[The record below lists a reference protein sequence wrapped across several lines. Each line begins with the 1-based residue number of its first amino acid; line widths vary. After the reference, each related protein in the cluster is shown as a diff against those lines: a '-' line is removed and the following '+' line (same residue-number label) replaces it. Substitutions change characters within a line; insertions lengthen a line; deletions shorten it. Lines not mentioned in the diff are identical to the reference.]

1 MTLKVSASKLSLEN
15 TLNCGQVFCWHRDK
29 DASWHGW
36 IDQVPVKV
44 WMENHKMLC
53 VEVKEGQLDE
63 TQVKHY
69 FGLEDNWDSI
79 IRTFPQDPWIAQA
92 LEFSE
97 GLRILRQPVW
107 EGLASFICSAM
118 KQIVQIQQINRE
130 LRNKFGTPM
139 KSGNQFPTFLQL
151 ASYQEIHLREA
162 KLGFRAKHLA
172 RAVQQLNENV
182 VDLET
187 IRHRDDVTARNEL
200 LKLAGVGPKIANC
213 VLLFCYQRWQA
224 FPIDVWILRGLKE
237 LYFPRKRKLT
247 AAYLEAFT
255 RDYFGP
261 YGGIAQQYLFHWLRH
276 RN

>member
-1 MTLKVSASKLSLEN
+1 MKIPSSKLSLEN
-15 TLNCGQVFCWHRDK
+15 TLNCGQVFCWHTDQ
-29 DASWHGW
+29 DTNWHGW
-36 IDQVPVKV
+36 IDQVPVKA
-44 WMENHKMLC
+44 WLENNRILC
-53 VEVKEGQLDE
+53 VEAKEGQLSE
-63 TQVKHY
+63 AQIKHY
-69 FGLEDNWDSI
+69 FGLEDNLDSI
-79 IRTFPQDPWIAQA
+79 IRTFPQDPWMIQA
-92 LEFSE
+92 TEFSY
-97 GLRILRQPVW
+97 GLSILRQPIW

-130 LRNKFGTPM
+130 LRSRFGTSMKFGH
-139 KSGNQFPTFLQL
+139 QFPTVLQL
-151 ASYQEIHLREA
+151 ASYSETKLREA

-172 RAVQQLNENV
+172 RAVQQLKEGLVN
-182 VDLET
+182 LES
-187 IRHRDDVTARNEL
+187 IRDMDDATAQKEL

-213 VLLFCYQRWQA
+213 VLLFCYQRWKA

-247 AAYLEAFT
+247 PAYLEAFT